1 MKIVRFLDGSSRE
14 RYGEWVSDDTA
25 RVIEGDLFGEY
36 RVTEETADIAK
47 LLAPVTPRTAL
58 CIGLNYRQHA
68 EEGGNDIPEYPVLF
82 IKAANTLN
90 NPGDPIVVPA
100 IEPVTVDYE
109 CELAVGIGREA
120 KNVSQADALDYVLG
134 YTCAN
139 DVSGR
144 TWQSEKG
151 GSQWCRGKSFD
162 TFLPLGPCLVTPDEI
177 PDPNALKLSTTLNGE
192 VMQDWTT
199 SDMIFN
205 VPTLIEFLSQ
215 GTTLLPGTLILT
227 GTPQ

>member
-1 MKIVRFLDGSSRE
+1 MKIVRFLDGSSKE
-14 RYGEWVSDDTA
+14 RYGEWVSEDTA

-36 RVTEETADIAK
+36 SVTEETAEIAR

-82 IKAANTLN
+82 IKAANTIN

-109 CELAVGIGREA
+109 CELAVVIGREA

-134 YTCAN
+134 YTC
-139 DVSGR
+139 
-144 TWQSEKG
+144 
-151 GSQWCRGKSFD
+151 
-162 TFLPLGPCLVTPDEI
+162 LLY
-177 PDPNALKLSTTLNGE
+177 
-192 VMQDWTT
+192 T
-199 SDMIFN
+199 SPSPRD
-205 VPTLIEFLSQ
+205 
-215 GTTLLPGTLILT
+215 
-227 GTPQ
+227 